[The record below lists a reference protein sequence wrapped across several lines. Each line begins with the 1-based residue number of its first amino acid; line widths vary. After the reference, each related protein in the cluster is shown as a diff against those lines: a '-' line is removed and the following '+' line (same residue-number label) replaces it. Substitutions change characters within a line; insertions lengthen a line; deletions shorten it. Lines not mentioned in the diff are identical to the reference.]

1 MNAFMETI
9 IQGWPDSI
17 KGLPT
22 DVLVFWSF
30 HDELAVEDGIIF
42 KGKQVLIPESLRA
55 FLPNS
60 ISFTKALGR
69 YVTTFQNIPVT
80 PLLATTSENVTEEI
94 RKAVPLFGQPNKIV
108 SNNTSQ
114 YIRKPCTVVPGLCPQ
129 VGHPTHHLIP
139 WFPQSNGFIG
149 RQVQT
154 IKMIIKKCKKEK
166 QNIHLAMLDL
176 PATPWAGLS
185 PHCFVFTPL
194 HLPSLLHSVNIWI
207 TVNYEH
213 TLTDMR
219 ASLPP
224 LHKGQNVRVLLS
236 DKASKPLIPGEVTGH
251 SGEPRSYNVRTNQR
265 SNIHHSRGDL
275 REVPQQDCADTRNQP
290 GVATQPHPRPT
301 TLETPSAIITC
312 VTDAHRLKQTSLE
325 LLSEWLWDF
334 LCLCPFLGEKL
345 KTSVL

>member
-17 KGLPT
+17 KGLQT

-30 HDELAVEDGIIF
+30 HGELAVEDGIIF

-69 YVTTFQNIPVT
+69 CDYFSKYPIVT
-80 PLLATTSENVTEEI
+80 PLLATTSENLTEEI

-139 WFPQSNGFIG
+139 WFPQSSGFIG

-154 IKMIIKKCKKEK
+154 IIKKCKEK

-207 TVNYEH
+207 TVNYEYED
-213 TLTDMR
+213 TLWQTCR
-219 ASLPP
+219 QVSLP
-224 LHKGQNVRVLLS
+224 S
-236 DKASKPLIPGEVTGH
+236 TDKASKPLIPGEVTGH

-265 SNIHHSRGDL
+265 SNIQHSRGDL

-290 GVATQPHPRPT
+290 GVATQPHPWPT

-334 LCLCPFLGEKL
+334 FMSCPFLGKNK
-345 KTSVL
+345 KTRVL